1 MLRHDFVHSVWLSI
15 PLALRYGA
23 FCTRWSDTPVPQFLR
38 SEQHSSQFA
47 LGGGVKISVL
57 HGNGAFML
65 DGIILTVAAY
75 PMHAHAPSL
84 DEHAH
89 PRLDAA
95 LKYIHRHLGEPLR
108 LPFLAQLSRLS
119 VGRFVTVFRLTVG
132 VTPHRYIYLKR
143 IHRAQCLLGQGHTPA
158 LAAHECGFYDQS
170 HLTRCLKS
178 QCGMTPRQFQ
188 TAMKSAS
195 AGADHSP

>member
-1 MLRHDFVHSVWLSI
+1 M
-15 PLALRYGA
+15 
-23 FCTRWSDTPVPQFLR
+23 
-38 SEQHSSQFA
+38 
-47 LGGGVKISVL
+47 LGGT
-57 HGNGAFML
+57 
-65 DGIILTVAAY
+65 ILTL
-75 PMHAHAPSL
+75 PPPLMHANAPSS

-108 LPFLAQLSRLS
+108 LPLLAQLSRLS
-119 VGRFVTVFRLTVG
+119 VGRFVTVFRLTLG

-143 IHRAQCLLGQGHTPA
+143 IHRAQCLLGQGHPPA

-188 TAMKSAS
+188 TAMRTAS
-195 AGADHSP
+195 AGAAPSRRVPLSQVASGNNRSIG

>member
-1 MLRHDFVHSVWLSI
+1 
-15 PLALRYGA
+15 
-23 FCTRWSDTPVPQFLR
+23 
-38 SEQHSSQFA
+38 
-47 LGGGVKISVL
+47 
-57 HGNGAFML
+57 
-65 DGIILTVAAY
+65 
-75 PMHAHAPSL
+75 MHADAFFL

-108 LPFLAQLSRLS
+108 LPLLAQLSRLS
-119 VGRFVTVFRLTVG
+119 VGRFVTVFRLTLG

-143 IHRAQCLLGQGHTPA
+143 IHRAQCLLGQGHAPA

-188 TAMKSAS
+188 TAMKTAS
-195 AGADHSP
+195 AGAAHTSRIPVSQVASGNNRSIG